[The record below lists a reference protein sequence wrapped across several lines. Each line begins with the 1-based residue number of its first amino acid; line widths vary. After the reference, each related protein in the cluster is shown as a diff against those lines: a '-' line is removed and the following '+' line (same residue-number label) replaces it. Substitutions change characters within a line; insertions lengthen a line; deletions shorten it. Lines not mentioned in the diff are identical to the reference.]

1 MLLPSY
7 VAVSIIIVNVEYG
20 RVMETL
26 WGFLKAGEASKD
38 LGTGFLI
45 IAGRVAEQISS
56 LQPIIA

>member
-26 WGFLKAGEASKD
+26 WGFLKAGEGSKVLD
-38 LGTGFLI
+38 TAVLI
-45 IAGRVAEQISS
+45 IAG
-56 LQPIIA
+56 IIEE